1 MAPVV
6 NGTANGK
13 KESDSDSDDESSEDE
28 AEVISLSPPPLLDVA
43 LCMQHKHPPPLYID
57 FGGCRSL
64 NF

>member
-43 LCMQHKHPPPLYID
+43 LSMQHKHAPPFTIIYH
-57 FGGCRSL
+57 S
-64 NF
+64 NFSFA